1 MFSMTE
7 VTVVPCEISI
17 SAGTQT
23 GQCRPT
29 YQQNI
34 STANYQSLYE
44 DSTGFVPHPSPQKI
58 PTTASTRPLRLA
70 EFSLSQTLA
79 D

>member
-44 DSTGFVPHPSPQKI
+44 DSVPDSSPTRLRKKYPPLLVLDPSG
-58 PTTASTRPLRLA
+58 
-70 EFSLSQTLA
+70 
-79 D
+79 